1 MTVGLEPGQ
10 IGALPTASGPLPGR
24 ATDAVLT
31 VETYK
36 KENNQVVSMFYYK
49 DNIYDLAT
57 WQRHM
62 QEPGEHLPRGATAV
76 LLLKAS
82 GDLDIQTFLDICD
95 TANKAGFTS
104 VQIAAQPSA
113 PAPAPPAMP

>member
-1 MTVGLEPGQ
+1 
-10 IGALPTASGPLPGR
+10 
-24 ATDAVLT
+24 
-31 VETYK
+31 
-36 KENNQVVSMFYYK
+36 
-49 DNIYDLAT
+49 
-57 WQRHM
+57 
-62 QEPGEHLPRGATAV
+62 V